1 MEKGFWFRLF
11 RFLLNIVIGLWI
23 LVGAKVNKNVLL
35 EYLSYIVGGSL
46 FVETLVS
53 ISHDIINK
61 KYNNDENHMAS
72 HIITLIIS
80 IMILLIRPI
89 YRDPRLEI
97 TCILWGICAI
107 MSSSLNLN
115 FTIYEIAHKEFKT
128 LEFIEMLEALLE
140 IGLSILL
147 IMEPANHVDVHI
159 YLLGIEY
166 ILEALLTAFHFIKK
180 DILHIHTKRF
190 LKEKNND

>member
-1 MEKGFWFRLF
+1 MEKGFFFRLF
-11 RFLLNIVIGLWI
+11 RFILNIIIGLWI
-23 LVGAKVNKNVLL
+23 IIGARVNKEFLL

-46 FVETLVS
+46 FIESLVS
-53 ISHDIINK
+53 IIHDITNK

-72 HIITLIIS
+72 HIIALVIS

-89 YRDPRLEI
+89 YKGPNLEI

-115 FTIYEIAHKEFKT
+115 FSIYEIAHKEFKT
-128 LEFIEMLEALLE
+128 IEFIEMCESLLE

-147 IMEPANHVDVHI
+147 IMEPEGHVDTHI
-159 YLLGIEY
+159 YLLGFEY
-166 ILEALLTAFHFIKK
+166 ILESLITMFHFIKK
-180 DILHIHTKRF
+180 DILKVHTRRF
-190 LKEKNND
+190 RKDMQND